1 MREATKDQHFFRALV
16 GRSNPLTYLILGIN
30 LGLFVLMWMS
40 GGMGLLSTDPD
51 VLRGFGAKANNL
63 IDNQGEYWRFV
74 TSIFLH
80 IGFLHLLLNNYAL
93 WIVGQEIERLYGSSR
108 FALLYLATGVA
119 GSVASY
125 FYNPEALSAGASGA
139 IFGLFGVMA
148 TFGFRYRK
156 EIPAAIRRDIL
167 TRVVPLILINLG
179 FGFSVQMIDNSAH
192 IGGLVTGI
200 LLALIIPYQRP
211 HEKMS
216 PMVWRAALAVCLV
229 IIIGSFTQAFR
240 RYDGPPPSLAN
251 LRLSPGSQVADYWN
265 SMRDARNA
273 FYQADAA
280 MIEALKKPDGSAD
293 LSSAKEFNQQGLRAL
308 NDAPRIDDETDMHR
322 QKLLELLNDQ
332 KGLIESSG
340 QALQRNR
347 GEWTAR
353 RKDLISRATRFA
365 EDYDAWDTGFLKK
378 HGYEKTQN

>member
-1 MREATKDQHFFRALV
+1 MREAAKDHHFFRALI

-30 LGLFVLMWMS
+30 VGIFVLMWLA
-40 GGMGLLSTDPD
+40 GGMGVASTDPR
-51 VLRGFGAKANNL
+51 VLEGFGAKANQL
-63 IDNQGEYWRFV
+63 IDNQGQYWRFV

-93 WIVGQEIERLYGSSR
+93 WIIGQEIERLYGSSR

-119 GSVASY
+119 GSAASY
-125 FYNPEALSAGASGA
+125 YYNPQAISAGASGA

-179 FGFSVQMIDNSAH
+179 FGFSIQMIDNSAH

-211 HEKMS
+211 HEKVS
-216 PMVWRAALAVCLV
+216 PIIWRAILAVCLV
-229 IIIGSFTQAFR
+229 IIFGSFAQAFR
-240 RYDGPPPSLAN
+240 RYDGPPPRLAN
-251 LRLSPGSQVADYWN
+251 LSLSPGSRVSDYWN
-265 SMRDARNA
+265 SMKDARNA
-273 FYQADAA
+273 FYEADAA
-280 MIEALKKPDGSAD
+280 MIEALNRPDGPAD
-293 LSSAKEFNQQGLRAL
+293 LSSAKELNQQGLGIL
-308 NDAPRIDDETDMHR
+308 KDVPEIDDETEKYR
-322 QKLLELLNDQ
+322 QMLLELLNDQ

-340 QALQRNR
+340 QVRQRDR
-347 GEWTAR
+347 EDWIAR
-353 RKDLISRATRFA
+353 RKDLINRANRFA
-365 EDYDAWDTGFLKK
+365 EDYDEWDTGFLRK